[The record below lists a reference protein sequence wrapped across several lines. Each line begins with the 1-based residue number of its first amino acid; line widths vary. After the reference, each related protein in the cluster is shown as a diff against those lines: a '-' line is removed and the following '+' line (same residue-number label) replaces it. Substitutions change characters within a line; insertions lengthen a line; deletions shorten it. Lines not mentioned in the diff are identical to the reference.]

1 MPGAVVHATDPNED
15 DLALIEI
22 PDNPQ
27 LRFDSICAAPEGS
40 NQDRMKVWY
49 YGQNWSTGSAGAF
62 VKVAQAALLLEANG
76 LDGVSEGDSGGAV
89 LGQLGL
95 IGILSNYIPALD
107 IAQKQQ
113 ISFTSIDRVKAAVKN
128 KFGEAAWQIPVCAS
142 RPIFRIKPS
151 TCERPGASG
160 CWVGAALDAF
170 RSAPMDFGVRNQLA
184 RGIGQFLG
192 EAELNELLATA
203 SPAQRL
209 DILLNAALVSSS
221 DSARRWLDSALN
233 GIDQEHDR
241 GSRLRHNAQAIGVLL
256 RRGDRNRASS
266 LARRMVDFSKDWPF
280 EQRAGALVQLAYY
293 STDLQD
299 PTLREELASKL
310 GELVAT
316 VPPEKLFDTENRI
329 AQWFKTTAA
338 AEAAFTPSTLALRRL
353 RVLGALPPLGAGGRS
368 RKFYDLVRFALS
380 DLVFVYSTLGD
391 GGVAAHYMASEANWW
406 EEGREYWQVAA
417 HQYALKALTDAHRF
431 DEARALLLTGLTY
444 SEKPD
449 FDRKDIRYA
458 GQAIDSF
465 YDLAKTAMND
475 SARRRRADEDFA
487 FARQFAAKNVFPFSR
502 DQLLEFATRGAE
514 YLCAETRA
522 AEATRWYVEAIKWIA
537 TTIAIQSAGFQL
549 FTSRDNVFDLEAQM
563 KGSQFALPASTA
575 QKLGVD
581 LPLCIA
587 EAYDRTHNDSAA
599 RTMQRIAYNNLYAG
613 RTMFDAADYNKR
625 KTSFDT
631 LPPELQAE
639 FLVAHL
645 LGLASNIFKA
655 IDSEIGKAT
664 YGRTLVNLGGIETA
678 KSALGDKEWGRL
690 LNSEEG
696 RHALFR
702 AYLRTGR
709 TLEAKALFDAQS
721 GLRARYRG
729 AYSDGSLFSI
739 ASAVEYVKLGNNAG
753 AVAAVSQLS
762 SSADRYNV
770 QQMLVN
776 ELFNKSLTADDFERQ
791 ISSFAALTW
800 ESAEYIN
807 RIIAWDYVK
816 IGDPDRASW
825 TIEKVF
831 AKKSDLDAVD
841 YLILPPIIELR
852 RTKSA
857 YKNASSLIEY
867 AQSAN
872 MQATSFLQLAGVW

>member
-1 MPGAVVHATDPNED
+1 MRSISIRLAISLIGSCFAAASASGAPFPISGPGDPAEANLLPLLVDVSNPVQSGRGVVVGRIAGKLILATAGHVVAGGSQVSIKLYRKATVVPGAVVHATDPNED

-107 IAQKQQ
+107 IAQKQR

-316 VPPEKLFDTENRI
+316 VPPESCSTPKTELHNGSKPQPPPKR
-329 AQWFKTTAA
+329 
-338 AEAAFTPSTLALRRL
+338 PSLRPR
-353 RVLGALPPLGAGGRS
+353 
-368 RKFYDLVRFALS
+368 
-380 DLVFVYSTLGD
+380 
-391 GGVAAHYMASEANWW
+391 
-406 EEGREYWQVAA
+406 
-417 HQYALKALTDAHRF
+417 
-431 DEARALLLTGLTY
+431 
-444 SEKPD
+444 
-449 FDRKDIRYA
+449 
-458 GQAIDSF
+458 
-465 YDLAKTAMND
+465 
-475 SARRRRADEDFA
+475 
-487 FARQFAAKNVFPFSR
+487 
-502 DQLLEFATRGAE
+502 
-514 YLCAETRA
+514 
-522 AEATRWYVEAIKWIA
+522 
-537 TTIAIQSAGFQL
+537 
-549 FTSRDNVFDLEAQM
+549 
-563 KGSQFALPASTA
+563 
-575 QKLGVD
+575 
-581 LPLCIA
+581 
-587 EAYDRTHNDSAA
+587 
-599 RTMQRIAYNNLYAG
+599 
-613 RTMFDAADYNKR
+613 
-625 KTSFDT
+625 
-631 LPPELQAE
+631 
-639 FLVAHL
+639 
-645 LGLASNIFKA
+645 
-655 IDSEIGKAT
+655 
-664 YGRTLVNLGGIETA
+664 
-678 KSALGDKEWGRL
+678 
-690 LNSEEG
+690 
-696 RHALFR
+696 
-702 AYLRTGR
+702 
-709 TLEAKALFDAQS
+709 
-721 GLRARYRG
+721 
-729 AYSDGSLFSI
+729 
-739 ASAVEYVKLGNNAG
+739 
-753 AVAAVSQLS
+753 
-762 SSADRYNV
+762 
-770 QQMLVN
+770 
-776 ELFNKSLTADDFERQ
+776 
-791 ISSFAALTW
+791 
-800 ESAEYIN
+800 
-807 RIIAWDYVK
+807 
-816 IGDPDRASW
+816 
-825 TIEKVF
+825 
-831 AKKSDLDAVD
+831 
-841 YLILPPIIELR
+841 
-852 RTKSA
+852 
-857 YKNASSLIEY
+857 
-867 AQSAN
+867 
-872 MQATSFLQLAGVW
+872 